1 MIEIWLD
8 RALLERCF
16 DSGGNENHSLGFQ
29 WVALVPS
36 SNACHTVLTLKL
48 RSLTDPNSRV
58 KPEPHPRVHNE
69 KEDDVYMRRGG
80 QPPQWTRRRR
90 LKAHRPV
97 ICLGAKNYVAKTH
110 QLRGLQPEN
119 GFLSFLLSFHFP
131 QRVCARLHGKHTCFF
146 FSIFLLF
153 CSPSYQEIESTLWDN
168 PNERF

>member
-1 MIEIWLD
+1 MRTARWD
-8 RALLERCF
+8 F
-16 DSGGNENHSLGFQ
+16 SG
-29 WVALVPS
+29 WRLVPS

-80 QPPQWTRRRR
+80 QPPHWTRRRR

-110 QLRGLQPEN
+110 QLRGLQAEN
-119 GFLSFLLSFHFP
+119 GFLSFHFY
-131 QRVCARLHGKHTCFF
+131 KHVHTHMCMERHVRASY
-146 FSIFLLF
+146 FSID
-153 CSPSYQEIESTLWDN
+153 PVTIE
-168 PNERF
+168 